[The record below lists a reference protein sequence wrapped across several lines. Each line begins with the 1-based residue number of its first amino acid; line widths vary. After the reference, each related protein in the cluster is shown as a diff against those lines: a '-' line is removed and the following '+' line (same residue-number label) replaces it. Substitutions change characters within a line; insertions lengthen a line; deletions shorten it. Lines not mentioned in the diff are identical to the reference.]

1 MKYDEIY
8 KTIKEKISEK
18 RFNHIIGVV
27 ETAKMLANLYNEDIE
42 KAMLASILH
51 DNAREY
57 TQDDM
62 EKLYTY
68 YEYDFS
74 DNQQKNPALL
84 HSKVGAI
91 LARAT
96 YGIED
101 MDIINA
107 IKYHTTGR
115 RNMSMLEKIVFI
127 ADYIEPSRNFEGV
140 ENIRKLAFR
149 DIDLAVFE
157 ALENTIRYL
166 LDKKSFI
173 HGDTLDARNELL
185 LKLKNRN

>member
-1 MKYDEIY
+1 MNYDEIY

-51 DNAREY
+51 DSAREY

-68 YEYDFS
+68 YEYDFE
-74 DNQQKNPALL
+74 DNQQKDPALL

-127 ADYIEPSRNFEGV
+127 ADYIEPSRSFEGV

-157 ALENTIRYL
+157 ALENTIRHL

-173 HGDTLDARNELL
+173 HGDTLDARNDLL
-185 LKLKNRN
+185 LKLNNRN